1 MWWYFYKIFKKRFL
15 KHFLS
20 LQTYYVTVTAVTL
33 AGVVTVTSD
42 GVTVVR
48 EAAVLSGIVINDGEP
63 CNMTGTLYDNH
74 I

>member
-1 MWWYFYKIFKKRFL
+1 MVFQQNFQETISKTFFC
-15 KHFLS
+15 F
-20 LQTYYVTVTAVTL
+20 LQTYYLTVTAVTL

-63 CNMTGTLYDNH
+63 CKMTGTLHDNL

>member
-1 MWWYFYKIFKKRFL
+1 MVFQQIFKRRSL
-15 KHFLS
+15 KHFF

-63 CNMTGTLYDNH
+63 CNMTGTLHDNF

>member
-1 MWWYFYKIFKKRFL
+1 M
-15 KHFLS
+15 S

-33 AGVVTVTSD
+33 VGVVTVTSD

-48 EAAVLSGIVINDGEP
+48 EAAVLSGIIINDGEP
-63 CNMTGTLYDNH
+63 CNMTGTLYDNY